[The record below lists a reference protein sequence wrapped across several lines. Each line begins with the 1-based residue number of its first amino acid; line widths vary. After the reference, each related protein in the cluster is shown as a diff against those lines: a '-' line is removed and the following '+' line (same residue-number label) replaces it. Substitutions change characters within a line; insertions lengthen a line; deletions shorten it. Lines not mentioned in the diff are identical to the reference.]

1 MFILFLK
8 YNQNISSHI
17 LTLKNNKKSLILHCG
32 YPKAG
37 STYIIENIIKIS
49 INENCINVNN
59 NGELLECFESIR
71 NFSNESFNAQYN
83 KIKKKLLKNLS
94 RKRNFFGYERIL
106 NITDKPEK
114 KIRFLK
120 RFKKISKD
128 INLNLKL
135 CIFLRNEIEM
145 IESGYKEDYF
155 RLIFRNYKNYLFKN
169 YVHSILDGNE
179 KNLMNNLNFK
189 SNLNNIYKIVTKKNV
204 YVQNL
209 ENLKNNQEIIFKQI
223 LNFSGIK
230 NFNINL
236 LSKTPLN
243 SSRDKNLIGLIQLRI
258 KDYLFFKKK
267 INFFTFVN
275 IMEIFLRV
283 IFFQKFLDKSVK
295 IDKKSKKKI
304 MYKFN
309 YIIKKLK

>member
-1 MFILFLK
+1 
-8 YNQNISSHI
+8 
-17 LTLKNNKKSLILHCG
+17 
-32 YPKAG
+32 
-37 STYIIENIIKIS
+37 
-49 INENCINVNN
+49 
-59 NGELLECFESIR
+59 
-71 NFSNESFNAQYN
+71 
-83 KIKKKLLKNLS
+83 
-94 RKRNFFGYERIL
+94 
-106 NITDKPEK
+106 
-114 KIRFLK
+114 
-120 RFKKISKD
+120 
-128 INLNLKL
+128 
-135 CIFLRNEIEM
+135 M

-169 YVHSILDGNE
+169 YVRSIIDGNE
-179 KNLMNNLNFK
+179 NNLINNLNFK

-209 ENLKNNQEIIFKQI
+209 ENFKNNQEIIFKEI

-230 NFNINL
+230 SFNINL
-236 LSKTPLN
+236 LSKAPLN
-243 SSRDKNLIGLIQLRI
+243 SSRNKNLFGLIQLRI

-275 IMEIFLRV
+275 TMEIFLRV

-309 YIIKKLK
+309 YINKKPK

>member
-1 MFILFLK
+1 M
-8 YNQNISSHI
+8 
-17 LTLKNNKKSLILHCG
+17 TLKNNKKSLILHCG

-295 IDKKSKKKI
+295 INKKSKKKI

>member
-1 MFILFLK
+1 M
-8 YNQNISSHI
+8 
-17 LTLKNNKKSLILHCG
+17 TLKNNKKSLILHCG